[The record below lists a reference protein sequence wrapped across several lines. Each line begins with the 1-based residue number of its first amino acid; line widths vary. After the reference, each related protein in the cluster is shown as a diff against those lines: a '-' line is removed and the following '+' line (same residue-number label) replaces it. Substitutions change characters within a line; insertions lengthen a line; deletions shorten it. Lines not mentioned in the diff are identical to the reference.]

1 MKHLV
6 LITCVL
12 LLPVTA
18 VAASYSWTDPA
29 GTIHFTDDIGS
40 VPSKYRVKALRQAAG
55 EEAIPATKPSEAR
68 NGAKPSAAPATVP
81 AGSASQAGSAQGAV
95 TPSTKFGDRT
105 AAEWQQQFQAL
116 RAQLKT
122 IEQGMAQLK
131 QEGGDGKRMLG
142 REKIAEI
149 NTRSRQLNQEY
160 EKIRLQLNCWL
171 SRQTRRAYHR
181 NLVSSPTATCSV
193 LQLF

>member
-29 GTIHFTDDIGS
+29 GTVHFTDDIGS
-40 VPSKYRVKALRQAAG
+40 VPSKYRAKALRQAAG
-55 EEAIPATKPSEAR
+55 EEAIPDTKPSAAR
-68 NGAKPSAAPATVP
+68 NGAKPSAAP
-81 AGSASQAGSAQGAV
+81 AGSAQGAV

-160 EKIRLQLNCWL
+160 EKIRLQLN
-171 SRQTRRAYHR
+171 Q
-181 NLVSSPTATCSV
+181 LVEQANKAGLPPEFG
-193 LQLF
+193 Q

>member
-6 LITCVL
+6 LLLFVL

-18 VAASYSWTDPA
+18 GAASYSWTDPA
-29 GTIHFTDDIGS
+29 GTVHFTDDIGS
-40 VPSKYRVKALRQAAG
+40 VPSKYRAKALRQAAG
-55 EEAIPATKPSEAR
+55 EETIPETKTPAAK
-68 NGAKPSAAPATVP
+68 NGSKPSAAPAVVP
-81 AGSASQAGSAQGAV
+81 SGPASQAGSAQGAV
-95 TPSTKFGDRT
+95 TPSTRFGNRT

-122 IEQGMAQLK
+122 IEQGMEQLK

-149 NTRSRQLNQEY
+149 NARSRQLNQEY
-160 EKIRLQLNCWL
+160 DKIRLQIN
-171 SRQTRRAYHR
+171 Q
-181 NLVSSPTATCSV
+181 LVEEANKVGLPPEYG
-193 LQLF
+193 Q